1 MRKTKIGGIKMST
14 YELSLTSNY
23 VADWDF
29 KMAIRELIQ
38 NGVDQETL
46 EPGNVFNIFYENGT
60 LQFEN
65 LKSKLKINTL
75 LLGRSSKTHDDN
87 TVGQFGEGYKISAL
101 VLNRLGKTFTVHNYG
116 KNEIWTT
123 RFINS
128 RKWHDKILAFDVNE
142 NISSR
147 NGLVIEVGNITPEE
161 YDAIQDI
168 WLGFKGDYKKI
179 DTSKG
184 EILLDESEKN
194 KIYVNGLYISCSADL
209 QYGYNFHSK
218 YLKLERDRKSCDS
231 FDAKLLTSE
240 MLNEAFLEDK
250 IEPGKIME
258 MVEDENDDV
267 MFLKY
272 TSNRSKVIQACMD
285 TIDKQGKEMIS
296 MQKENEELPEELTQA
311 IPVSEPSEYDRIKN
325 QGGNPVF
332 IKPHVYE
339 LVKYVAEERTDNLYN
354 YRKEVPVKERTL
366 KEEFEFWMELY
377 GKELSY
383 KAESTLKELIEQI

>member
-1 MRKTKIGGIKMST
+1 MST

-29 KMAIRELIQ
+29 PMAIRELIQ

-60 LQFEN
+60 LRFEN

-75 LLGRSSKTHDDN
+75 LLGRSSKTSDEN

-101 VLNRLGKTFTVHNYG
+101 VLNRLGKTFTVYNYG

-142 NISSR
+142 NISVR
-147 NGLVIEVGNITPEE
+147 NGLVIEVGNVTQEE
-161 YDAIQDI
+161 FTSIQNI
-168 WLGFKGDYKKI
+168 WLGFKEGYEKI
-179 DTSKG
+179 ETSKG
-184 EILLDESEKN
+184 EILLDEAEKN
-194 KIYVNGLYISCSADL
+194 NIYVNGLYISCSAEL
-209 QYGYNFHSK
+209 QYGYNFHPK

-231 FDAKLLTSE
+231 FNAKMLTSE

-250 IEPGKIME
+250 MEPGKIME
-258 MVEDENDDV
+258 LVEDDNDDV
-267 MFLKY
+267 EFLKY
-272 TSNRSKVIQACMD
+272 TSNRVKVVQTCMD
-285 TIDKQGKEMIS
+285 TIEKQGKEQLTVQMDCDCDDI
-296 MQKENEELPEELTQA
+296 PEEITQA
-311 IPVSEPSEYDRIKN
+311 IPVAEPSEYEKIKN

-332 IKPHVYE
+332 VKPQVYN
-339 LVKYVAEERTDNLYN
+339 LVKYVAQERTDNLYR

-366 KEEFEFWMELY
+366 KEEFEFWLEVY
-377 GKELSY
+377 GEELSY
-383 KAESTLKELIEQI
+383 ESEKELKELIEQL

>member
-1 MRKTKIGGIKMST
+1 MST

-311 IPVSEPSEYDRIKN
+311 IPVAEPSEYDRIKN

-332 IKPHVYE
+332 VKPHVYE

-377 GKELSY
+377 GEELSY
-383 KAESTLKELIEQI
+383 KAENDLKELIEQI

>member
-1 MRKTKIGGIKMST
+1 MST

-46 EPGNVFNIFYENGT
+46 EPDNVFNIFYENET
-60 LQFEN
+60 LRFEN

-75 LLGRSSKTHDDN
+75 LLGRSSKTHEEN

-116 KNEIWTT
+116 KDEVWTT

-142 NISSR
+142 SISSR
-147 NGLVIEVGNITPEE
+147 NGLVIEVGNVIREE
-161 YDAIQDI
+161 YDSIQDI
-168 WLGFKGDYKKI
+168 WLGFKEDYKKI

-194 KIYVNGLYISCSADL
+194 NIYVNGLYISCSADL
-209 QYGYNFHSK
+209 QYGYNFKPK

-231 FDAKLLTSE
+231 FDAKMLASE
-240 MLNEAFLEDK
+240 MLNEAFVDDK
-250 IEPGKIME
+250 MEPGKIME
-258 MVEDENDDV
+258 MVEDDNEDV
-267 MFLKY
+267 EFLKY
-272 TSNRSKVIQACMD
+272 TSNRAKVIQTCMED
-285 TIDKQGKEMIS
+285 IERQG
-296 MQKENEELPEELTQA
+296 EEQLANQDEDLPAEVIQA
-311 IPVSEPSEYDRIKN
+311 IPVTEPSEYDKIKK

-332 IKPHVYE
+332 VKPQVYS
-339 LVKYVAEERTDNLYN
+339 LVKSVAQERIDDLYR

-366 KEEFEFWMELY
+366 KEEFEFWMEQY
-377 GKELSY
+377 GEELSY
-383 KAESTLKELIEQI
+383 EAESALKELIEQI

>member
-1 MRKTKIGGIKMST
+1 MST

-46 EPGNVFNIFYENGT
+46 EPDNVFNIFYENET
-60 LQFEN
+60 LRFEN

-75 LLGRSSKTHDDN
+75 LLGRSSKTHDEN

-116 KNEIWTT
+116 KDEVWTT

-142 NISSR
+142 SISSR
-147 NGLVIEVGNITPEE
+147 NGLVIEVGNVIREE
-161 YDAIQDI
+161 YDSIQDI

-194 KIYVNGLYISCSADL
+194 NIYVNGLYISCSADL
-209 QYGYNFHSK
+209 QYGYNFKPK

-231 FDAKLLTSE
+231 FDAKILASE
-240 MLNEAFLEDK
+240 MLNEAFVDDK
-250 IEPGKIME
+250 MEPGKIMK
-258 MVEDENDDV
+258 MVEDDNEDV
-267 MFLKY
+267 EFLKY
-272 TSNRSKVIQACMD
+272 TSNRSKVIQTCM
-285 TIDKQGKEMIS
+285 
-296 MQKENEELPEELTQA
+296 ENIERRGEEQLAEQDEDLPAEVIQA
-311 IPVSEPSEYDRIKN
+311 IPVTEPSEYEKIKN

-332 IKPHVYE
+332 VKPQVYS
-339 LVKYVAEERTDNLYN
+339 LVKSIAQERTDDLYR

-366 KEEFEFWMELY
+366 KEEFEFWMEQY
-377 GKELSY
+377 GEELSY
-383 KAESTLKELIEQI
+383 EAENALIELIEQI

>member
-1 MRKTKIGGIKMST
+1 MST

-46 EPGNVFNIFYENGT
+46 EPDNIFNIFYENGT
-60 LQFEN
+60 LRFEN

-128 RKWHDKILAFDVNE
+128 RKWHDKILSFDVNE
-142 NISSR
+142 SISSR
-147 NGLVIEVGNITPEE
+147 NGLVIEVGNVTQEE
-161 YDAIQDI
+161 YDSLQDI

-194 KIYVNGLYISCSADL
+194 NIYVNGLYISCSADL
-209 QYGYNFHSK
+209 QYGYNFHPK

-231 FDAKLLTSE
+231 WDAKVLTSE
-240 MLNEAFLEDK
+240 MLNEAFMEDK
-250 IEPGKIME
+250 MEPGKIME
-258 MVEDENDDV
+258 MVEDDNEDV
-267 MFLKY
+267 EFLKY
-272 TSNRSKVIQACMD
+272 TSNRSKVIQTCMEN
-285 TIDKQGKEMIS
+285 IERQG
-296 MQKENEELPEELTQA
+296 EEQLAEQDEDQPAEVIQA
-311 IPVSEPSEYDRIKN
+311 IPVTEPSEYDKIKN

-332 IKPHVYE
+332 VKPQVYS
-339 LVKYVAEERTDNLYN
+339 LVKSIAQERIDDLYR

-366 KEEFEFWMELY
+366 KEEFEFWMEQY
-377 GKELSY
+377 GEELSY
-383 KAESTLKELIEQI
+383 EAENALKELIEQI

>member
-1 MRKTKIGGIKMST
+1 MST

-46 EPGNVFNIFYENGT
+46 EPDNVFNIFYENET
-60 LQFEN
+60 LRFEN

-75 LLGRSSKTHDDN
+75 LLGRSSKTHDEN

-116 KNEIWTT
+116 KDEVWTT

-142 NISSR
+142 SISSR
-147 NGLVIEVGNITPEE
+147 NGLVIEVGNVIREE
-161 YDAIQDI
+161 YDSIQDI
-168 WLGFKGDYKKI
+168 WLGFKEDYKKI

-194 KIYVNGLYISCSADL
+194 NIYVNGLYISCSADL
-209 QYGYNFHSK
+209 QYGYNFKPK

-231 FDAKLLTSE
+231 FDAKMLASE
-240 MLNEAFLEDK
+240 MLNEAFVDDK
-250 IEPGKIME
+250 MEPGKIME
-258 MVEDENDDV
+258 MVEDDNEDV
-267 MFLKY
+267 EFLKY
-272 TSNRSKVIQACMD
+272 TSNRAKVIQTCMED
-285 TIDKQGKEMIS
+285 IERQG
-296 MQKENEELPEELTQA
+296 EEQLANQDEDLPAEVIQA
-311 IPVSEPSEYDRIKN
+311 IPVTEPSEYDKIKK
-325 QGGNPVF
+325 QGGNSVF
-332 IKPHVYE
+332 VKPQVYS
-339 LVKYVAEERTDNLYN
+339 LVKSVAQERIDDLYR

-366 KEEFEFWMELY
+366 K
-377 GKELSY
+377 
-383 KAESTLKELIEQI
+383 

>member
-1 MRKTKIGGIKMST
+1 MST

-46 EPGNVFNIFYENGT
+46 EPDNIFNIFYENGT

-209 QYGYNFHSK
+209 QYGYNFHPK

-231 FDAKLLTSE
+231 FDTKLLTSE

-311 IPVSEPSEYDRIKN
+311 IPVAEPSEYDRIKN

-332 IKPHVYE
+332 VKPHVYE

-377 GKELSY
+377 GEELSY
-383 KAESTLKELIEQI
+383 KAENALKELIEQI